1 MAAATEETEDIVSIS
16 SSSLVIKIR
25 ALSEKWLDSM
35 LLAAKKAKEINT
47 PFVFHS
53 VGAGALKYRTETALK
68 IIATAT
74 QNIIRGTALE
84 IMVLAQQASE

>member
-1 MAAATEETEDIVSIS
+1 MGR
-16 SSSLVIKIR
+16 KH
-25 ALSEKWLDSM
+25 ALSSKE
-35 LLAAKKAKEINT
+35 AKEINT

-74 QNIIRGTALE
+74 
-84 IMVLAQQASE
+84 